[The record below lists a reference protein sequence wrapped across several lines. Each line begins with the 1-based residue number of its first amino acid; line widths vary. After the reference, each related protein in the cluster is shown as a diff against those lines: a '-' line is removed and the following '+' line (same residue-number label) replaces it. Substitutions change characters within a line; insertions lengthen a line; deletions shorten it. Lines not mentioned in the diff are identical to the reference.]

1 MGSSSKE
8 DTASDGDTASGGA
21 SPSNDDGRL
30 FSEGERVLAYHGPR
44 VYGAKVQKVELRK
57 KEWKYFVHYLG
68 WNKNWDE
75 WVSADRLLKH
85 TEENL
90 VKQKAL
96 DKKQG
101 VEKGTKS
108 GRSAQTK
115 TRSSADTKAEKDDTK
130 NNAAKGK
137 KRKNESGN
145 EKDNPSAEKLVKIQ
159 IPATLKKQLIDDW
172 ECIMENDKVLKLPRS
187 PNVDEILSKYL
198 ELKTNKDGLISDS
211 VGEILKGIRCYFD
224 KALPVML
231 LYKKERRQYEE
242 AVVDDISPSTVY
254 GAEHLLRLFVKLP
267 ELFAYVNME
276 EETWSHMQQTLLDF
290 LKFIQKNQSTFLLSS
305 AYEDSDK
312 VSDGK
317 GKGKED

>member
-1 MGSSSKE
+1 MNPLRLDSSF
-8 DTASDGDTASGGA
+8 
-21 SPSNDDGRL
+21 L
-30 FSEGERVLAYHGPR
+30 FL
-44 VYGAKVQKVELRK
+44 VQKVELRK
-57 KEWKYFVHYLG
+57 KEWKYFVHYLVRPPSELLSCFI
-68 WNKNWDE
+68 WDE

-115 TRSSADTKAEKDDTK
+115 TRSSADTKADKDDSKT
-130 NNAAKGK
+130 NGRQHINLQKG
-137 KRKNESGN
+137 RNESTSQAMRSGLQKLRD
-145 EKDNPSAEKLVKIQ
+145 KDNVTAEKLMKIQ
-159 IPATLKKQLIDDW
+159 IPASLKKQLTDDW
-172 ECIMENDKVLKLPRS
+172 EYIAQKDKVVKLPRS

-198 ELKTNKDGLISDS
+198 EFKTKKDGMVTDS
-211 VGEILKGIRCYFD
+211 VAEILKGIRSYFD

-231 LYKKERRQYEE
+231 LYKKERRQYQESI
-242 AVVDDISPSTVY
+242 VDDTSPSTVY

-267 ELFAYVNME
+267 DLLSYVNME
-276 EETWSHMQQTLLDF
+276 EETWSRMQQTLSDF
-290 LKFIQKNQSTFLLSS
+290 LKFIQKNQSTFLLPS
-305 AYEDSDK
+305 AYDSDK

-317 GKGKED
+317 GKGKDD